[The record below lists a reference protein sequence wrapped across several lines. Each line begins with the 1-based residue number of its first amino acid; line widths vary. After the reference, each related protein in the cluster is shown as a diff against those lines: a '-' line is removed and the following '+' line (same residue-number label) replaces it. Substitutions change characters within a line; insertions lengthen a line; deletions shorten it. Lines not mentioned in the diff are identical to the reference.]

1 MTCAVHIQ
9 LRRFL
14 WAEMVVLPFAPLAV
28 ALGERGFAGQI
39 DTLAVPEGHDKG
51 LPRIRTTVKQPFRAG
66 QTGSN
71 HDDCCPFAVVGA
83 PDSNTYIIWLA
94 KKICSKASL

>member
-1 MTCAVHIQ
+1 MLDNLFWNLPNVSAISAY
-9 LRRFL
+9 RNL
-14 WAEMVVLPFAPLAV
+14 WETIAT
-28 ALGERGFAGQI
+28 Q
-39 DTLAVPEGHDKG
+39 G
-51 LPRIRTTVKQPFRAG
+51 LPRTRTTTKLPFRAG
-66 QTGSN
+66 QTGNN